1 VEFIFHPS
9 RKHEHIF
16 FNSLSAPS
24 PAQYLLAN
32 AAADGGLSNS
42 NMNTYYPVYIQLRE
56 QPCVVIGGGKIA
68 EGKVEGLLAVQA
80 KVTVISPNLTPRL
93 QDLAEQKQFTYLP
106 RAYQL
111 GDLTGAFLVICA
123 TDQVE
128 VNHQVWEEA
137 TANRQLVNV
146 VDDTPRCNFIAPS
159 VLRQGAL
166 TIAISTSGKAP
177 ALAVRLR
184 ERFQRELGPEYE
196 RFLELAG
203 ALREPLTQH
212 VPDFETRKALWY
224 ELVDSE
230 ILDMLTH
237 GDVASARK
245 IISQIV
251 GFEFEP
257 V

>member
-1 VEFIFHPS
+1 
-9 RKHEHIF
+9 
-16 FNSLSAPS
+16 
-24 PAQYLLAN
+24 
-32 AAADGGLSNS
+32 
-42 NMNTYYPVYIQLRE
+42 MNTYYPVYIELQG
-56 QPCVVIGGGKIA
+56 QPCVVIGGGKVA
-68 EGKVEGLLAVQA
+68 EGKVDGLLAVQA
-80 KVTVISPNLTPRL
+80 KVTVISPDLTPHL
-93 QDLAEQKQFTYLP
+93 HGLVESKQITYLP
-106 RAYQL
+106 RTYQT
-111 GDLTGAFLVICA
+111 GDLSGAFLVICA
-123 TDQVE
+123 TDQAE
-128 VNHQVWEEA
+128 INHLVWQEA

-159 VLRQGAL
+159 ILRKGDL

-177 ALAVRLR
+177 ALAVRLK

-203 ALREPLTQH
+203 ELREPLAQH

-230 ILDMLTH
+230 ILDVLAQR
-237 GDVASARK
+237 DVTTARK

-257 V
+257 A